1 MRLAPITLL
10 TLLALP
16 AAAFAQPGPVR
27 DPFGTPPNTASAQPA
42 NQPLPSTTQPSTIQ
56 TSPALP
62 AIDGPL
68 KLVSLTIL
76 LVEAPASKLPDDL
89 APDELLP
96 LVDKLARDN
105 ELTGHTRLALSTVD
119 GQPGFVQNGE
129 QVNVVTSI
137 VDPRVGG
144 RVSPRNVSR
153 QAIGTIVRCT
163 PRVVEGGVVA
173 SLEIEDSRLVPV
185 AKPMGAPEEPV
196 VELPPTVQTT
206 VARSVITIPTG
217 RTVLVGGQRTTTPD
231 GKSRQSLILV
241 TAKVVE

>member
-10 TLLALP
+10 TLLALST
-16 AAAFAQPGPVR
+16 AAFAQPGPLR

-42 NQPLPSTTQPSTIQ
+42 SQPLPSTTQPAANQ
-56 TSPALP
+56 TTPALP
-62 AIDGPL
+62 AVDGPL

-105 ELTGHTRLALSTVD
+105 ELTGHTRLALSTAD

-129 QVNVVTSI
+129 QVNVPQGDARV
-137 VDPRVGG
+137 VGG
-144 RVSPRNVSR
+144 RVTTRSFTR
-153 QAIGTIVRCT
+153 QSIGTIVRCT
-163 PRVVEGGVVA
+163 PRVVEGGIVM
-173 SLEIEDSRLVPV
+173 SLEVEDSRLVPV

-196 VELPPTVQTT
+196 VELPPSVQTT
-206 VARSVITIPTG
+206 TARTVVTIPTG

-241 TAKVVE
+241 TAKVLE